1 MTLATRR
8 AALTSLTGVL
18 IAAATAVTIG
28 QAAAQ
33 AGGPRARSGPVR
45 GHAAA
50 VTAGQQAGVRRY
62 WTPSRMEHARPLR
75 PGRAHGTGQTYGT
88 SRTHGT
94 SRVTGAGLP
103 RRAWLSAPLT
113 VPPSTPLI
121 GSADAAPVAPWRAQ
135 LAAAANGALWSR
147 GGAVARTTGKVF
159 FTLGSHDYVCSASTV
174 ASADSDVVVTAAHC
188 VKDGT
193 GAWTTNWTFVP
204 GYANGKDPYGS
215 YTARQFYVASQWSS
229 RGDNNYDVAFVALNP
244 AVLGGSTV
252 TVGQEVGG
260 QGIEFGAQPAREVAF
275 GYPADPP
282 YSGGQIA
289 YCSGKVSPDP
299 YGGTTDTGLN
309 CPMTAGSSGGPWLSS
324 FNRAAGTGIISSVSS
339 FKYSTDN
346 AILYGPGLGPTAQ
359 ALYRAAARG

>member
-1 MTLATRR
+1 MTRVTRR

-18 IAAATAVTIG
+18 IAGATAVTIG

-62 WTPSRMEHARPLR
+62 WTPSRMEHARPLH
-75 PGRAHGTGQTYGT
+75 PGPAQ
-88 SRTHGT
+88 GT
-94 SRVTGAGLP
+94 SRVTAAGRP

-113 VPPSTPLI
+113 APLTVPLTVPPRTPLI
-121 GSADAAPVAPWRAQ
+121 GSAAVAPRTPLTPRRAR

-159 FTLGSHDYVCSASTV
+159 FTLGSHDYVCSGSTV
-174 ASADSDVVVTAAHC
+174 ASAGSDVVVTAAHC

-204 GYANGKDPYGS
+204 GYTNGKDPYGS
-215 YTARQFYVASQWSS
+215 YTARQFYVASQWST

-244 AVLGGSTV
+244 AVLGGTTV
-252 TVGQEVGG
+252 TAGQEVGG

-282 YSGGQIA
+282 YSGGQLA

-346 AILYGPGLGPTAQ
+346 AILYGPGLGSTAQ